1 MPKITE
7 VKPVTIDNIHE
18 IIPAYINEKQII
30 ITSYED
36 MMEIVL
42 QMIKE
47 HHVFNMDREL
57 LRSIMEDLTYMY
69 CPGDDINKE
78 RLMFELNPSDD
89 EEESENEE
97 EIDEQSIHDDS
108 PPNILVDNLLQSD
121 VEK

>member
-1 MPKITE
+1 MPKITN
-7 VKPVTIDNIHE
+7 VLPVTTENIHN
-18 IIPAYINEKQII
+18 IIPNFIIEKKII
-30 ITSYED
+30 IESYED
-36 MMEIVL
+36 MIEVILEMVRC
-42 QMIKE
+42 K
-47 HHVFNMDREL
+47 HVFILERHV

-69 CPGDDINKE
+69 SPGDDINKE